1 MASDFADPSTFL
13 ADTVPIGGASVVPQ
27 GFNSQSRIISDPTD
41 NTSEY
46 YLHVEISDALSNKDF
61 VSFTVRTK
69 TNLPEFKQQKMQVN
83 RIHDDFMWL
92 HDQLEENEAFAGFI
106 VPPAP
111 PRPDFDSSRAKLQ
124 RLGKSEGTMTK
135 QDMQKLKAELEAE
148 YLANFK
154 KTVAMHQVFLQRI
167 ANHPVLRND
176 YGFRVFL
183 EYEQELSVR
192 TKNAKEK
199 AVGFLKSVTKTA
211 DENLLLSNQRED
223 DPFFREEKSYL
234 VRYYNAVHDAY
245 NSTDAMC
252 RNRRLVGESVL
263 RLELLLQDLA
273 TTPPINFKSAESLL
287 TSKLCN
293 FFGAFYPLQ
302 MRVTA
307 DEDLKLTDTLAYYSA
322 ESAAAR
328 DLLYRRSRALAD
340 YAAAN
345 RALDRARAKQRD
357 ITAADEQ
364 QAAAHKRFTDISQM
378 ARREIEDFKVRR
390 IKYFQENLVALAELQ
405 IKHAKACI
413 ALLQSTLAAIK
424 PITYTTTA
432 AAASAT
438 TTATGAVTEI
448 IAKSSHDVPV
458 LSDPDNL
465 P

>member
-13 ADTVPIGGASVVPQ
+13 SDTVPIGGASVVPQ
-27 GFNSQSRIISDPTD
+27 GFNSQSRIVSDSAD
-41 NTSEY
+41 NTSDF
-46 YLHVEISDALSNKDF
+46 YLNVEISDALSNKDF

-199 AVGFLKSVTKTA
+199 AAGFLRSVTKTA

-234 VRYYNAVHDAY
+234 VRYYSAVHDAHQ
-245 NSTDAMC
+245 STDAVC

-273 TTPPINFKSAESLL
+273 ITPPINLKSAESML

-293 FFGAFYPLQ
+293 FFSALYPLQ
-302 MRVTA
+302 MRITA
-307 DEDLKLTDTLAYYSA
+307 DEDLKLADTLAYYSA
-322 ESAAAR
+322 ESAAAK

-340 YAAAN
+340 YTAAN

-357 ITAADEQ
+357 IAAADAQ

-390 IKYFQENLVALAELQ
+390 IKYFQENLIALAELQ
-405 IKHAKACI
+405 IKHAKVGCAFSPFF
-413 ALLQSTLAAIK
+413 STKTRLRFLYLIC
-424 PITYTTTA
+424 TA
-432 AAASAT
+432 
-438 TTATGAVTEI
+438 VYHL
-448 IAKSSHDVPV
+448 K
-458 LSDPDNL
+458 
-465 P
+465 

>member
-27 GFNSQSRIISDPTD
+27 GFNSQSRIISDPID
-41 NTSEY
+41 NASEY

-245 NSTDAMC
+245 HSTDAMC

-293 FFGAFYPLQ
+293 FFGALYPLQ

-364 QAAAHKRFTDISQM
+364 QAAAHKRFTDISQT

-413 ALLQSTLAAIK
+413 ALLQSTLAAVK

-432 AAASAT
+432 AAAFAT

-448 IAKSSHDVPV
+448 TAKFSHDVPV